1 MQVKV
6 KKSDENRQSSSLNH
20 ESQAQTATN
29 VADHRT
35 YVIQRRELDAMS
47 ARSPRTQQLRQMQSD
62 ADQHSQ
68 QRLSPTSTSASKS
81 SVQRKVLINDAV
93 RAEKVD
99 DAAEIK
105 TASADSY
112 SRFYK
117 DESEMSKHLVSKQA
131 VGVGLNKSKALWY
144 RIPLLEQQ
152 QFFVFGEN
160 HNAITGGQIY
170 KESNLTK
177 PILSEAPPG
186 VGAEDYV
193 SNIQGKAD
201 KQGAAVAVDENGS
214 KLFQALSLAKSS
226 PARAFPAN
234 TPPIAKVGGGR
245 GIPLPNIPDG
255 DLSARDV
262 NYGSHNLVV
271 RGDDGQAQWWKQP
284 DAPVSVINNAPQQY
298 SAPIAEAIKGLFP
311 IVFKVDALTDDADE
325 AWKYLS
331 GTNWQQSPRDARA
344 SNYRERIIG
353 NHLEVLFK
361 LVKEKVSTDY
371 GEFRKDDTSGRKKL
385 AATASADDYRNEYML
400 AGIKEGAKNNKYSM
414 SNIGGAHLDAIE
426 ARLGSIPLVKN
437 ARLFGEYGKLAIQA
451 PDPFDDWLKKTPP
464 SLDAAASWYIKK
476 KSDYQVLK
484 ENLQTYTAKAPA
496 LRASDIQTLLDLSE
510 ALMKRKRVIW
520 SGDNGKKDRVTQVD
534 ALILYLKVGADLKT
548 KCRV

>member
-6 KKSDENRQSSSLNH
+6 KKSDENRQSSSLNR
-20 ESQAQTATN
+20 ESQAQAAAN
-29 VADHRT
+29 VADHRSHAL
-35 YVIQRRELDAMS
+35 QRRELDAMS
-47 ARSPRTQQLRQMQSD
+47 ASSPRTQQLRQRQSD

-68 QRLSPTSTSASKS
+68 QRPSPTSTSASKN

-93 RAEKVD
+93 RAEKFD

-105 TASADSY
+105 TASADGY

-117 DESEMSKHLVSKQA
+117 NESEMSKHLVSKQA
-131 VGVGLNKSKALWY
+131 VGVGLNKSRALWY

-177 PILSEAPPG
+177 PILSEAPAG
-186 VGAEDYV
+186 VGAEDYL

-201 KQGAAVAVDENGS
+201 TQGVAVALDENGS
-214 KLFQALSLAKSS
+214 KLFQAFTLALSS
-226 PARAFPAN
+226 PAGAFPAN
-234 TPPIAKVGGGR
+234 VPPSSKGGGGR
-245 GIPLPNIPDG
+245 GISLPNIPDG
-255 DLSARDV
+255 ELSARDV
-262 NYGSHNLVV
+262 NYGSHNLAV
-271 RGDDGQAQWWKQP
+271 RGDDGQAQWWQQP
-284 DAPVSVINNAPQQY
+284 DAPVSVVSNAPQQY
-298 SAPIAEAIKGLFP
+298 RAPIAEAIQGLFP
-311 IVFKVDALTDDADE
+311 IVFKVDALTDEADE

-331 GTNWQQSPRDARA
+331 GTDWQQPPRDARA
-344 SNYRERIIG
+344 GIYRERLISK
-353 NHLEVLFK
+353 HLEALSN

-371 GEFRKDDTSGRKKL
+371 DAFRQDDKGGRKEL
-385 AATASADDYRNEYML
+385 ADTAKADDYRNEYML

-414 SNIGGAHLDAIE
+414 ANIGGAHLGAIE
-426 ARLGSIPLVKN
+426 ARLGGIPLVKN
-437 ARLFGEYGKLAIQA
+437 AQLFGEYGKLAIQA
-451 PDPFDDWLKKTPP
+451 PDPFDDWLKKAPP

-484 ENLQTYTAKAPA
+484 ENLQTYTAKDPA

-510 ALMKRKRVIW
+510 ALMKRKRVTW
-520 SGDNGKKDRVTQVD
+520 NGDNGKKDRVTQVD
-534 ALILYLKVGADLKT
+534 ALIIYLKAGVDLKT